1 MILWVIEYGTSC
13 KATLLFAENAG
24 YDEGVE

>member
-1 MILWVIEYGTSC
+1 MVHWVIEYGTSS
-13 KATLLFAENAG
+13 KATLLFPKNAG